1 MKTKLLI
8 FSVFLFVFFSCKKD
22 DLDFNRPDQK
32 MEKLKT
38 EYEKQLISA
47 KNGWIAYLFPK
58 GGGGYTFKFN
68 FNENNRVKSGF
79 SVFEDYA
86 KNLIESS
93 YRISVDQLI
102 SLNFDTYSYIHY
114 LADPDPY
121 INGGNPGEGLISD
134 FEFSF
139 IRVTTDTIFLRGN
152 HNESDMMLIR
162 AKDNQSEKFLL
173 DVYNNQ
179 LKVDA
184 FNTMK
189 GYYNK
194 LTVNGQTHT
203 IAINTSTN
211 TVGFYYEEDG
221 VLKHHNSY
229 FVFTDKGILLKDPLK
244 TKNLSI
250 SEISE
255 IVPKPLENKI
265 SLKINLKDTYIVEN
279 GNKPIFIDNDAPKRM
294 VLANRR
300 YFSGTGFTLNGK
312 IDAFGIRNF
321 TQFSA
326 LLFIP
331 RLYLDPLDAFYFVY
345 DNSSFFL
352 GPIFNSIYSNDGKL
366 KFKIY
371 YLLNGIN
378 PDEKSE
384 TIARNTAIQWFEK
397 EGYYV
402 FQIGPG
408 SYDLVSVKDGTSW
421 IRFT

>member
-8 FSVFLFVFFSCKKD
+8 FSIFLFVFFSCKKD

-68 FNENNRVKSGF
+68 FDENNRVKSGF

-152 HNESDMMLIR
+152 HNESEMMLIR
-162 AKDNQSEKFLL
+162 AKENQAEKFLL

-179 LKVDA
+179 LKVDG

-194 LTVNGQTHT
+194 LTVNGQTHS

-244 TKNLSI
+244 TKNLNI

-300 YFSGTGFTLNGK
+300 YFSGTGFTINGK

-366 KFKIY
+366 KFKMY
-371 YLLNGIN
+371 YLLNGLN

>member
-8 FSVFLFVFFSCKKD
+8 FSIFLFVFFSCKKD

-68 FNENNRVKSGF
+68 FDENNRVKSGF

-152 HNESDMMLIR
+152 HNESNMMLIR
-162 AKDNQSEKFLL
+162 AKENQAEKFLL

-179 LKVDA
+179 LKVDG

-194 LTVNGQTHT
+194 LTVNGQTHS

-244 TKNLSI
+244 TKNLNI

-300 YFSGTGFTLNGK
+300 YFSGTGFTINGK

-366 KFKIY
+366 KFKMY
-371 YLLNGIN
+371 YLLNGLN

>member
-1 MKTKLLI
+1 MKTKFQILCIFLI
-8 FSVFLFVFFSCKKD
+8 FLFSCNKND
-22 DLDFNRPDQK
+22 IDFERPDQK

-38 EYEKQLISA
+38 EYQDQLTSA

-58 GGGGYTFKFN
+58 GGGGYTFKFS
-68 FNENNRVKSGF
+68 FDENNRVKSGF
-79 SVFEDYA
+79 SVFESYA
-86 KNLIESS
+86 KDLIESS

-139 IRVTTDTIFLRGN
+139 LKVTTDSIFLRGN
-152 HNESDMMLIR
+152 HNESELILIR
-162 AKDNQSEKFLL
+162 ANENQTDNFLM
-173 DVYNNQ
+173 DVFRNQ
-179 LKVDA
+179 IKVGA
-184 FNTMK
+184 FNSMK
-189 GYYNK
+189 GYYNTLK
-194 LTVNGQTHT
+194 VNGQSYS

-211 TVGFYYEEDG
+211 TVGFYYEQDG
-221 VLKHHNSY
+221 LLKNHNSY
-229 FVFTDKGILLKDPLK
+229 FVFTDKGILLKDPLI
-244 TKNLSI
+244 TNNLI
-250 SEISE
+250 VKEISD
-255 IVPKPLENKI
+255 IIPKPSENKI
-265 SLKINLKDTYIVEN
+265 SLKINLKDTHVIEN
-279 GNKPIFIDNDAPKRM
+279 GNTPVFIDNDAPKRM

-300 YFSGTGFTLNGK
+300 YFSGTGFTINGK

-321 TQFSA
+321 TQFNA

-331 RLYLDPLDAFYFVY
+331 RLYLDPLDALYFVY
-345 DNSSFFL
+345 DNSGYFL
-352 GPIFNSIYSNDGKL
+352 GPIFNCIYTNDGKL
-366 KFKIY
+366 KFKIF

-378 PDEKSE
+378 PDEESE
-384 TIARNTAIQWFEK
+384 TIARTTALQWFEK

-408 SYDLVSVKDGTSW
+408 CYDLVSVKDGTSW

>member
-8 FSVFLFVFFSCKKD
+8 FSIFLFVFFSCKKD

-68 FNENNRVKSGF
+68 FDENNRVKSGF

-121 INGGNPGEGLISD
+121 IKRGNPGEGLISD

-152 HNESDMMLIR
+152 HNESNMMLIR
-162 AKDNQSEKFLL
+162 AKENQAEKFLL

-179 LKVDA
+179 LKVDG

-194 LTVNGQTHT
+194 LTVNGQTHS

-244 TKNLSI
+244 TKNLNI

-300 YFSGTGFTLNGK
+300 YFSGTGFTINGK

-366 KFKIY
+366 KFKMY
-371 YLLNGIN
+371 YLLNGLN